1 MLTLNINEIASQI
14 ELEASW
20 RNSEYMQVK
29 NALYS
34 HSTMQDQRES
44 FNKSLLL
51 LLYSH
56 YEGFCKSAFSIYIEG
71 INSLR
76 LKCHQVNTPI
86 RASSL
91 QAVFDAYDQLDRKG
105 KIFKKTL
112 PDDSTL
118 HRLCRRTEFIDS
130 LDNFNNLVVKLDVEK
145 VTDVESNLWPHVL
158 KKILYRSG
166 LNTEAFQNEEGELSR
181 LVNRRNAIAH
191 GAQRAGV
198 SMVDFEKY
206 ENAVNTT
213 KEKIKNMILNA
224 ASICE
229 YLATDNTT
237 QANPAYPLQI

>member
-1 MLTLNINEIASQI
+1 MTMLKLDINEIASQI
-14 ELEASW
+14 ELEGAW
-20 RNSEYMQVK
+20 RDTEYTQVR

-34 HSTMQDQRES
+34 QSSTQDQREC

-71 INSLR
+71 INSLT

-105 KIFKKTL
+105 KIFKKIL

-118 HRLCRRTEFIDS
+118 HRLCRRTEFIES
-130 LDNFNNLVVKLDVEK
+130 LDNFNDLVVKLDVEK

-166 LNTEAFQNEEGELSR
+166 LNTEAFQNEEGDLSR

-191 GAQRAGV
+191 GAQRTGV
-198 SMVDFEKY
+198 STVDFEKY
-206 ENAVNTT
+206 EIAVNTT

-229 YLATDNTT
+229 YLSVSETTKANAT
-237 QANPAYPLQI
+237 

>member
-1 MLTLNINEIASQI
+1 MLTLDINEIASQI
-14 ELEASW
+14 ELEGAW
-20 RNSEYMQVK
+20 RDREYTQIR

-34 HSTMQDQRES
+34 QSNSEEQRES

-56 YEGFCKSAFSIYIEG
+56 YEGFCKSVFSIYIEG
-71 INSLR
+71 INSLT
-76 LKCHQVNTPI
+76 LKCHQVNNPI

-91 QAVFDAYDQLDRKG
+91 QSVFDAYDQLDRKG

-112 PDDSTL
+112 PDDSNL

-181 LVNRRNAIAH
+181 LVNKRNAIAH
-191 GAQRAGV
+191 GAQRSGV
-198 SMVDFEKY
+198 SSVDFAKY
-206 ENAVNTT
+206 ETAVNTT
-213 KEKIKNMILNA
+213 KDKIKNMILNA
-224 ASICE
+224 ALISE
-229 YLATDNTT
+229 YLSSNEIVE
-237 QANPAYPLQI
+237 AN